1 MSAPAPTFDRSAIV
15 AALKEM
21 RLQIEAIEFSLGGV
35 QYLPPCEPE
44 VAKAEVAKAEPASAS
59 DASSGDAPKKERKK
73 REPMSEEAKAAMKAK
88 RAATIAAKAAAA
100 PAPAAPAAPA
110 TPTKA
115 PAPSVAPPAP
125 KKAAPRKKVFT
136 LSELRDFTTIVID
149 GEDHGVNLRGDTMN
163 KAHEFVGLYNEKT
176 AKMDR
181 TAPKPADWDEIVKDE
196 DEDE

>member
-1 MSAPAPTFDRSAIV
+1 MSAPAFDRSAIV

-59 DASSGDAPKKERKK
+59 EASADAPKKERKP
-73 REPMSEEAKAAMKAK
+73 RAPMTEEAKAAMKAK
-88 RAATIAAKAAAA
+88 RAATIAAKAAA
-100 PAPAAPAAPA
+100 PAAPAAPT

-115 PAPSVAPPAP
+115 PAPPVAPPAP
-125 KKAAPRKKVFT
+125 KKAAPRKKVFS

-163 KAHEFVGLYNEKT
+163 KDHEYVGYYNEKT

-181 TAPKPADWDEIVKDE
+181 TTPKPTDWDVIIKDE
-196 DEDE
+196 DDE

>member
-1 MSAPAPTFDRSAIV
+1 MSAPTFDRSAIV

-59 DASSGDAPKKERKK
+59 DASADAPKKERKP
-73 REPMSEEAKAAMKAK
+73 RAPMTEEAKAAMKAK
-88 RAATIAAKAAAA
+88 RAATIAAKAAA
-100 PAPAAPAAPA
+100 PAAPAAPA

-115 PAPSVAPPAP
+115 PAPPVAPPAP
-125 KKAAPRKKVFT
+125 KKAAPRKKVFS

-163 KAHEFVGLYNEKT
+163 KAHEYVGHYDEKT

-181 TAPKPADWDEIVKDE
+181 TAPKPADWDVIIKDE
-196 DEDE
+196 DDE

>member
-1 MSAPAPTFDRSAIV
+1 MSAPTFDRSAIV

-59 DASSGDAPKKERKK
+59 DASADAPKKERKP
-73 REPMSEEAKAAMKAK
+73 RAPMTEEAKAAMKAK
-88 RAATIAAKAAAA
+88 RAATIAAKAAA
-100 PAPAAPAAPA
+100 PAAPAAPV

-115 PAPSVAPPAP
+115 PAPPVAPPAP
-125 KKAAPRKKVFT
+125 KKAAPRKKVFS

-163 KAHEFVGLYNEKT
+163 KAHEYVGYYNEKT

-181 TAPKPADWDEIVKDE
+181 TTPKPADWDVIIKDE
-196 DEDE
+196 DDE

>member
-1 MSAPAPTFDRSAIV
+1 
-15 AALKEM
+15 M

-44 VAKAEVAKAEPASAS
+44 VIKAEVAKAEPASAS
-59 DASSGDAPKKERKK
+59 DASSADAEKSKKERKK
-73 REPMSEEAKAAMKAK
+73 REPMTEEAKAAMKAK
-88 RAATIAAKAAAA
+88 RAATIAAKAAA
-100 PAPAAPAAPA
+100 PSAPAAPA

-115 PAPSVAPPAP
+115 PAPPVAPPAP
-125 KKAAPRKKVFT
+125 KKAAPRKKVFS

-163 KAHEFVGLYNEKT
+163 KAHEYVGYYNEKT

-181 TAPKPADWDEIVKDE
+181 TAPKPADWDVIVKDE